1 MQNFKKKTIIVG
13 YSGHGLVV
21 ADTAILSGYNL
32 VGYCDL
38 EEKINNPFGIK
49 FFGNEKN
56 LESKYFGNNFQF
68 IIGIGDNKIRTK
80 IFKFLSDR
88 SANIISIIHPK
99 ASVSNKSKVNSGT
112 FISSNVSVNTMSEIG
127 LNCILNTGSII
138 EHDCI
143 ISDNVHVG
151 PSAVVLGNVQ
161 IGDGSFIGSGSIIKE
176 GLIVGKNVIIGAGS
190 IVLKNIPDNSLS
202 YGRPSK
208 IIK

>member
-1 MQNFKKKTIIVG
+1 MKTIIIG

-21 ADTAILSGYNL
+21 ADAAIACGHNL
-32 VGYCDL
+32 IGYCDL
-38 EEKINNPFGIK
+38 EEKTINPFKIK
-49 FFGNEKN
+49 FFGNERN

-68 IIGIGDNKIRTK
+68 IIGIGDNKIRIK

-88 SANIISIIHPK
+88 SATIISIIHPK
-99 ASVSNKSKVNSGT
+99 ASVSIKSKVNSGT
-112 FISSNVSVNTMSEIG
+112 FISSNVSVNPMSKIG

-138 EHDCI
+138 EHDCL

-151 PSAVVLGNVQ
+151 PNAVVLGNVQ

-176 GLIVGKNVIIGAGS
+176 GLIVGKNVTIGAGS
-190 IVLKNIPDNSLS
+190 LVLKNIPDDSLA
-202 YGRPSK
+202 YGNPAK